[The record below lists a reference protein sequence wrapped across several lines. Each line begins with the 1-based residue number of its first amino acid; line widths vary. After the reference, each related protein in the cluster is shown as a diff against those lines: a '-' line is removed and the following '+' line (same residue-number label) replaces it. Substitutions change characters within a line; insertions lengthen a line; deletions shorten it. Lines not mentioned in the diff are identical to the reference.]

1 MKFKFEKSVV
11 IKAGLRELFNFHLN
25 TQNITIISSPFPVIE
40 KIEMSS
46 NPLKTDS
53 TVSLLL
59 NFLIFRQNW
68 IMKISEVKPFEV
80 VTDIQVKGLFKVWEH
95 KHIFEETNAGVK
107 MTDNIIF
114 SPPWGVIGL
123 LTLPLL
129 YLQLYLMFSDR
140 HRRTRNFFER

>member
-80 VTDIQVKGLFKVWEH
+80 VTDIQVKGPFKVWEH
-95 KHIFEETNAGVK
+95 KHIFEGTKAGVK

>member
-59 NFLIFRQNW
+59 NFLIIRQNW

-80 VTDIQVKGLFKVWEH
+80 VTDIQVKGPFKVWEH
-95 KHIFEETNAGVK
+95 KHIFEETKAGVK

>member
-1 MKFKFEKSVV
+1 
-11 IKAGLRELFNFHLN
+11 
-25 TQNITIISSPFPVIE
+25 
-40 KIEMSS
+40 
-46 NPLKTDS
+46 
-53 TVSLLL
+53 
-59 NFLIFRQNW
+59 
-68 IMKISEVKPFEV
+68 MKISEVKPFEV
-80 VTDIQVKGLFKVWEH
+80 VTDIQVKGPFKVWEH

>member
-59 NFLIFRQNW
+59 NFLIIRQNW

-80 VTDIQVKGLFKVWEH
+80 VTDIQVKGPFKVWEH

>member
-80 VTDIQVKGLFKVWEH
+80 VTDIQVKGPFKVWEH
-95 KHIFEETNAGVK
+95 KHIFEETNVGVK

>member
-80 VTDIQVKGLFKVWEH
+80 VTDIQVKGPFKVWEH